1 MKTGE
6 KTSDLVTLNNRV
18 FGMPLREDILQR
30 VVVWQLAKRRQ
41 GTHCVKTLSEVSG
54 SNRKP
59 FPQKGTG
66 RARQGQKRYESMR
79 SARMQSSSDA
89 RRLQADGTASAR
101 LRLPAADEGYA
112 GVCMLLKRSSI
123 AGSAHGA
130 VAEVA
135 GAELNHCGLVRAG
148 ERKDEGAG
156 ELAAQN
162 HPERSGARDRR
173 K

>member
-1 MKTGE
+1 MRSYINSEKEYTENPLIDQLGIPANLRIDDFDLFAAPKGRVYPLRVYFAEAPLLDPFLTPVKQLPVFNMKTGE

-89 RRLQADGTASAR
+89 RRLQADGTASA
-101 LRLPAADEGYA
+101 
-112 GVCMLLKRSSI
+112 
-123 AGSAHGA
+123 
-130 VAEVA
+130 
-135 GAELNHCGLVRAG
+135 
-148 ERKDEGAG
+148 
-156 ELAAQN
+156 
-162 HPERSGARDRR
+162 
-173 K
+173 